1 MSNMTNTINA
11 PKPAKPAT
19 NKQANKKSEPAD
31 DDNKSEEEEAAIA
44 DQLTPF
50 PLLMVS
56 LIQSMH
62 MSDHHPEDEDTVVEA
77 AKIHLKGQLLTF
89 GCHTD
94 DDFDDAFADIM
105 GEYCCWF
112 RQLSYVASDNY
123 DEEIDIDGYQINL
136 LDVDDVIL
144 SQETRTLLE
153 EQQNKQEP
161 NFYGEMEAGIYMGN
175 KYPSDEWEETREK
188 RKLDATRSML
198 DISEYMVECLMIHID
213 IKGYTNKIK

>member
-1 MSNMTNTINA
+1 MTNTINA

-19 NKQANKKSEPAD
+19 NKPATNKPATNKPATNKPATNKPATNKQANKKSEPPAD

-44 DQLTPF
+44 DQLTSF
-50 PLLMVS
+50 PRLMVS

-62 MSDHHPEDEDTVVEA
+62 MRDHHPEDEDTVVEA
-77 AKIHLKGQLLTF
+77 AKTHLKGQLLTF

-105 GEYCCWF
+105 GEYCSWF

-136 LDVDDVIL
+136 LDVH
-144 SQETRTLLE
+144 QR
-153 EQQNKQEP
+153 
-161 NFYGEMEAGIYMGN
+161 
-175 KYPSDEWEETREK
+175 YPSPIR
-188 RKLDATRSML
+188 
-198 DISEYMVECLMIHID
+198 ISLRPSEIQ
-213 IKGYTNKIK
+213 